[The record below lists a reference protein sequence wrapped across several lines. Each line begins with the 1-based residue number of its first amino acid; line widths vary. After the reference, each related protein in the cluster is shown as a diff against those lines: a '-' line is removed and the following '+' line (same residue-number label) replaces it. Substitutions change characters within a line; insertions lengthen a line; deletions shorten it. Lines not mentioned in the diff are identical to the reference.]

1 MKEKSIN
8 RKMIIFATLFLGLCM
23 VIPVWQSAVSTR
35 LALRINVVNSEIVA
49 LEEQKTQVKAQIER
63 MTDSEYLRQ
72 VALSTDS
79 MLNVAGN
86 I

>member
-1 MKEKSIN
+1 MKERSIN
-8 RKMIIFATLFLGLCM
+8 RKMIIAATLFLGICM
-23 VIPVWQSAVSTR
+23 IIPVWQSSVSTR
-35 LALRINVVNSEIVA
+35 LSLKINVVDTEIVA
-49 LEEQKTQVKAQIER
+49 LEEQRTQVKAQIER

-79 MLNVAGN
+79 MINVASN